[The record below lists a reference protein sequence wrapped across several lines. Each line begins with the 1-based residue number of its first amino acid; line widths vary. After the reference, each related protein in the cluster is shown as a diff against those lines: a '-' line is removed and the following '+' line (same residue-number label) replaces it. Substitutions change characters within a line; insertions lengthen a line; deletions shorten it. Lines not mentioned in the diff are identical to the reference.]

1 MKKSFPI
8 ISFVAMSFVAASAHP
23 GYPKM
28 YTQEEKIYALGVC
41 WSELKFN
48 FVGIEDITFDLDSLY
63 RATLDRVIK
72 TKNDVEFYRELD
84 RFSAFSMMVI
94 RILRLN
100 IMMNRYTMMIFP
112 RL

>member
-48 FVGIEDITFDLDSLY
+48 FVGIEDITFDLDSPFIERRSIVSLKQ
-63 RATLDRVIK
+63 K
-72 TKNDVEFYRELD
+72 TMWNSIE
-84 RFSAFSMMVI
+84 S
-94 RILRLN
+94 
-100 IMMNRYTMMIFP
+100 
-112 RL
+112 

>member
-1 MKKSFPI
+1 MKKFFPT

-72 TKNDVEFYRELD
+72 NKKRCGILSRARSLFR
-84 RFSAFSMMVI
+84 RF
-94 RILRLN
+94 
-100 IMMNRYTMMIFP
+100 P
-112 RL
+112 